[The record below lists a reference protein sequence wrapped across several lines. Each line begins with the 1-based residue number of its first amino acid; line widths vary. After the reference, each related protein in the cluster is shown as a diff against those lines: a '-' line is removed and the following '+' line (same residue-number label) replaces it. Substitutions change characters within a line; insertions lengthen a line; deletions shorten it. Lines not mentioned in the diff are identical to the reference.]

1 MRRRAQSRAS
11 TESGGGGICPGV
23 VGGRHVLSRIVCLK
37 HARQGSADVSYNGRG
52 TVDCTRLSGG
62 CRFVVSSGV
71 QLQRCV
77 YGRLSLV
84 VQYYLRK
91 GWTGS
96 QTRVYSTVYVGDRRH
111 EGGRSSRLI
120 MVIYASM
127 YVSTD
132 SNSRGVAQ
140 RV

>member
-1 MRRRAQSRAS
+1 
-11 TESGGGGICPGV
+11 V
-23 VGGRHVLSRIVCLK
+23 VGAGHVLSRSVCLK
-37 HARQGSADVSYNGRG
+37 YARQGSADVSYNGRG

-91 GWTGS
+91 GWAGS

-111 EGGRSSRLI
+111 DGGGPAKLLCERLC
-120 MVIYASM
+120 M
-127 YVSTD
+127 
-132 SNSRGVAQ
+132 
-140 RV
+140 

>member
-11 TESGGGGICPGV
+11 TESGGGGICPGVV

-52 TVDCTRLSGG
+52 RLDQVLWGVLG
-62 CRFVVSSGV
+62 CRPVCSCSG
-71 QLQRCV
+71 V
-77 YGRLSLV
+77 YGRLSL

-91 GWTGS
+91 GWAGSLLHSSVCGGS
-96 QTRVYSTVYVGDRRH
+96 QARR
-111 EGGRSSRLI
+111 GRSSRII
-120 MVIYASM
+120 MVIYGSM

-132 SNSRGVAQ
+132 SNSRGVAL